1 MKFFDEKKIE
11 FIQKWNSSKI
21 QNLNFSRQ
29 NYEIFSKLKIGPK
42 TRIYFLKEKNLI
54 LNFHAKN
61 LIFDPMCTK
70 NYPSK
75 NQKNR
80 NSNFCFFLFFRW
92 SRRIKLKIWLYLQHR
107 KSHSIK
113 KIFPL
118 PSLKTVTF
126 VFLFSSPQT
135 KNSGGFLKMFDK
147 IYEELLTMVDNRWG
161 SKFCCCHWYFIL

>member
-1 MKFFDEKKIE
+1 MKKKLNLSKNEIRQKFRIWIFHDKILKFFLSWKLD
-11 FIQKWNSSKI
+11 
-21 QNLNFSRQ
+21 QNWSLNFWRKKSYIESDFWPNVYQ
-29 NYEIFSKLKIGPK
+29 KLSFKKPK
-42 TRIYFLKEKNLI
+42 
-54 LNFHAKN
+54 
-61 LIFDPMCTK
+61 
-70 NYPSK
+70 
-75 NQKNR
+75 KNR
-80 NSNFCFFLFFRW
+80 NSNFSFFLFFRW

-107 KSHSIK
+107 KSHSIKK